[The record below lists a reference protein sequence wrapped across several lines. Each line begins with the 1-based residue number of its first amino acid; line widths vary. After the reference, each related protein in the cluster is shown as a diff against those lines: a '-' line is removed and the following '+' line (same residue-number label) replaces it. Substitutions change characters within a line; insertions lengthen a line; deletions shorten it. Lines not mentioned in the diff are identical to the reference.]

1 VAHILLT
8 IYLSRFSWVVAIK
21 VIRLMI
27 IYAEGNK
34 MLEHAEE
41 IQEREMMTMGRAFM
55 GFLMGVGAI
64 LGIWFLSGFL
74 QVMSIM
80 MG

>member
-1 VAHILLT
+1 MT
-8 IYLSRFSWVVAIK
+8 
-21 VIRLMI
+21 
-27 IYAEGNK
+27 
-34 MLEHAEE
+34 EHAEE

>member
-1 VAHILLT
+1 
-8 IYLSRFSWVVAIK
+8 
-21 VIRLMI
+21 MI
-27 IYAEGNK
+27 IYAGGNK

-41 IQEREMMTMGRAFM
+41 IQEREMMTMGMAFM
-55 GFLMGVGAI
+55 GFLMGVGSI

-74 QVMSIM
+74 QVMSKM

>member
-1 VAHILLT
+1 
-8 IYLSRFSWVVAIK
+8 
-21 VIRLMI
+21 
-27 IYAEGNK
+27 
-34 MLEHAEE
+34 MLEHEEE
-41 IQEREMMTMGRAFM
+41 IHKREMKTMGMAFM

-64 LGIWFLSGFL
+64 LGIWFLSGFI